1 MKTIENKKAK
11 QVEQVAFDKSCV
23 LTMQTG
29 NSTDAGNAFNQ
40 LYKRY
45 SKAITFEIMKFVKA
59 DKEVIEDLTQEVFI
73 KVFEKIKT
81 YDFSVVFSTW
91 LYKIAHNHAIDYKR
105 KDKVEVLSVEQL
117 SKGFGND
124 EEAGELSFQLEDLN
138 IESFHGLERKE
149 RSEMVLDAVTNG
161 IKSAEARQVITLIFL
176 DDMSYE
182 KVAETTKMPIG
193 TIKALMFRA
202 KDEMKKYLSVK
213 RKDFEYGR
221 ICSTKLKVTHREVAE
236 LEY

>member
-11 QVEQVAFDKSCV
+11 QVEQVAFDKACV
-23 LTMQTG
+23 VSMQTG
-29 NSTDAGNAFNQ
+29 TNAEAGNAFNQ

-81 YDFSVVFSTW
+81 YDFSVAFSTW

-124 EEAGELSFQLEDLN
+124 EEAGELSFQLEDLS
-138 IESFHGLERKE
+138 IESFQGLERKE
-149 RSEMVLDAVTNG
+149 RSEMVLDAVANG
-161 IKSAEARQVITLIFL
+161 IKSADARQVVTLIFL

>member
-23 LTMQTG
+23 AAMQTG
-29 NSTDAGNAFNQ
+29 SQADASNAFNQ

-213 RKDFEYGR
+213 RNDFEYGR
-221 ICSTKLKVTHREVAE
+221 IYSTKLKVTHREVAE

>member
-23 LTMQTG
+23 AAMQTG
-29 NSTDAGNAFNQ
+29 SQADASNAFNQ

>member
-23 LTMQTG
+23 VAMQTG
-29 NSTDAGNAFNQ
+29 TVAEASNAFNQ

-73 KVFEKIKT
+73 KVFEKINT

-149 RSEMVLDAVTNG
+149 RSEMVLDAVKNG
-161 IKSAEARQVITLIFL
+161 IKSADARQVITLIFL

>member
-11 QVEQVAFDKSCV
+11 QAEQVAFDKACV
-23 LTMQTG
+23 VAMQTG

-45 SKAITFEIMKFVKA
+45 SKAITFEVMKFIKA
-59 DKEVIEDLTQEVFI
+59 DKEVIEDLTQEIFI

-138 IESFHGLERKE
+138 VEAFHGLERKE
-149 RSEMVLDAVTNG
+149 RAEMVLDAVSNG
-161 IKSAEARQVITLIFL
+161 IKSDDARQVVTLIFL
-176 DDMSYE
+176 NDMSYE

-221 ICSTKLKVTHREVAE
+221 ICSTKLKVTHREVVE

>member
-23 LTMQTG
+23 AAMQTG
-29 NSTDAGNAFNQ
+29 SQADASNAFNQ

-202 KDEMKKYLSVK
+202 KYEMKKYLSVK

>member
-11 QVEQVAFDKSCV
+11 QVEQVAFDKACV
-23 LTMQTG
+23 VTMQTG

-193 TIKALMFRA
+193 TIKALMFRS

-213 RKDFEYGR
+213 RKDFDYGR

>member
-23 LTMQTG
+23 AAMQTG
-29 NSTDAGNAFNQ
+29 SQADASNAFNQ

-176 DDMSYE
+176 EDMSYE

>member
-1 MKTIENKKAK
+1 MATIENKKAK
-11 QVEQVAFDKSCV
+11 QVEQVALDKSCAAI
-23 LTMQTG
+23 MQTG
-29 NSTDAGNAFNQ
+29 TATEAGNAFNQ

-45 SKAITFEIMKFVKA
+45 NKAITFEIMKFVKA

-124 EEAGELSFQLEDLN
+124 EEAGELSFQLEDTS
-138 IESFHGLERKE
+138 IESFQGLERKE

-161 IKSAEARQVITLIFL
+161 IKSAEARQVVTLIFL